1 MNTPL
6 LRPPSFAPI
15 AALPVV
21 VFALLSLAPQPLRG
35 QIAGKDPLP
44 PDSTWTLAAVG
55 DSIITRQVQHFESD
69 PAFMALVK
77 QIRGADAAA
86 TNLEINLFRLRD
98 FKGYPQVENGGAYEL
113 GPPEAAADLKWMG
126 FDLFNYANNHTGDFG
141 MEGMVETMKLLE
153 SHNLVYGGAGM
164 TAGEAAQARY
174 FDTPRGRF
182 AFIGM
187 ATSFTPASR
196 AGDPRPEIKGRPGLN
211 ALRIERSR
219 QLAPEQMAELRKFVK
234 TVGAGGGSGREGA
247 GAGKGGDAENRPIR
261 FESTLFVPGPENK
274 EIYTVNAIDEERI
287 LRAIRNAARQADHVV
302 VFSHSHDLAGASE
315 EAPAP
320 AHLREFIKK
329 ALDAGADTFLSSGP
343 HILRGIEI
351 YQGKPI
357 FYSLGDFF
365 MQNETIEP
373 VPTDMFES
381 VGLGPTALANDFYNA
396 RSKPDPATGFPTAYH
411 PANPAVWES
420 VVAVS
425 EFKGRAVTA
434 IKFYPVDL
442 GFRVPRPHQGTPR
455 LAEPELGRKILE
467 RLAKMSDI
475 YGTKI
480 SLENGIGVWRA
491 PGAN

>member
-1 MNTPL
+1 MNASILGIVRSDPL
-6 LRPPSFAPI
+6 ATLSALVV
-15 AALPVV
+15 AA
-21 VFALLSLAPQPLRG
+21 ASLAPLTIRAQM
-35 QIAGKDPLP
+35 AGKDPLP
-44 PDSTWTLAAVG
+44 PGSPWSLTAVG
-55 DSIITRQVQHFESD
+55 DAIITRQVAHFEGD
-69 PAFMALVK
+69 PAFMALVH
-77 QIRGADAAA
+77 QIRAADAAA
-86 TNLEINLFRLRD
+86 INLEINLFRPRT

-141 MEGMVETMKLLE
+141 VEGMVETMNLLD

-164 TAGEAAQARY
+164 TAGEAAQAHY
-174 FDTPRGRF
+174 YDTPRGRF

-187 ATSFTPASR
+187 ATSFTSASR
-196 AGDPRPEIKGRPGLN
+196 AGDPRPEIKGRPGVN

-234 TVGAGGGSGREGA
+234 TVGVGGPGGREGG
-247 GAGKGGDAENRPIR
+247 GAAKGGDEENRPIR
-261 FESTLFVPGPENK
+261 FEGTLFVPGPENK
-274 EIYTVNAIDEERI
+274 ELYTVNAIDEDRI
-287 LRAIRNAARQADHVV
+287 LRSIRNASRQADHVV

-329 ALDAGADTFLSSGP
+329 ALDAGADTFVSSGP
-343 HILRGIEI
+343 HVLRGVEI
-351 YQGKPI
+351 YKGKPI
-357 FYSLGDFF
+357 FYSLGDFI

-373 VPTDMFES
+373 VPTDMFET
-381 VGLGPTALANDFYNA
+381 VGLGPTALANDYYNA
-396 RSKPDPATGFPTAYH
+396 RSKPDPVTGFPTAYH

-425 EFKGRAVTA
+425 EFKGRSVMA
-434 IKFYPVDL
+434 IRFYPVDM
-442 GFRVPRPHQGTPR
+442 GFRVPRAHQGTPR
-455 LAEPELGRKILE
+455 LAEPELGKKILE
-467 RLAKMSDI
+467 RLAKMSEI

-491 PGAN
+491 PTN